1 MEFGRRYTLENVLD
15 WSYGGV
21 DGSIPGNGGPDC
33 ANFLT
38 IHCRLFETLLGI
50 AIPIVYFFW
59 GYSYI
64 TYPSSYKFVR

>member
-1 MEFGRRYTLENVLD
+1 MEFGKRYTLENVLD

-38 IHCRLFETLLGI
+38 IHRRLFETLLGI
-50 AIPIVYFFW
+50 AIPVVYFFW